1 MLTTHRIQEHFE
13 SLEME
18 RLRAEVKELHTR
30 ILQLQSELLE
40 ARKNSEPK
48 PHSAVQINP
57 AE

>member
-18 RLRAEVKELHTR
+18 RLRAEVQELQTR
-30 ILQLQSELLE
+30 VVQLQSELLQ
-40 ARKNSEPK
+40 ARGNPQSKTNSPV
-48 PHSAVQINP
+48 SINP